1 MSNITNENYIQKLYK
16 DLYEQHYQELSSV
29 SDDVEWIKNEASKLA
44 EIGLDNFEMEG

>member
-1 MSNITNENYIQKLYK
+1 MSNTIQENYMQKVYEY
-16 DLYEQHYQELSSV
+16 LYEKHYQELSSV